1 MGNQSH
7 KLWFFILRYK
17 NIDLSFKITILG
29 SSGALPAYGRHPSA
43 QYVEIQSRA
52 FLVDCGEATQIQ
64 LMRMQA
70 NFHRI
75 NHIFISH
82 LHGDHYLGLMGLI
95 FTMHLQRRMSDL
107 HVYSH
112 RGLDE
117 IITTQLRYSRSA
129 PCFKIIF
136 HRLEKG
142 LKEIIFEDNVLT
154 VETIPLSHKIRC
166 SGFLFKEKTKPRRID
181 KTRLPEGL
189 QLQQIANL
197 KKGDDILDD
206 NGNVLYKNQVL
217 TLPPRRSRSYAYCS
231 DTAFE
236 TNVVDQI
243 RDVDILYHESTFMEE
258 DEGKAR
264 ETMHSTAKQA
274 ATMAQLAAVKTLLLG
289 HFSARYKDL
298 APILEEAQTI
308 FMNSKLA
315 LEGEEF
321 TVQD

>member
-1 MGNQSH
+1 M
-7 KLWFFILRYK
+7 
-17 NIDLSFKITILG
+17 SFKITILG

-112 RGLDE
+112 LGLDE

-142 LKEIIFEDNVLT
+142 LREIIFEDNTLT
-154 VETIPLSHKIRC
+154 IETIPLSHKIRC
-166 SGFLFKEKTKPRRID
+166 SGFLFKEKIKPRRID

-189 QLQQIANL
+189 PLQQIANL
-197 KKGDDILDD
+197 KKGEDILDD
-206 NGNVLYKNQVL
+206 NGNVLYTNEQL
-217 TLPPRRSRSYAYCS
+217 TLPPRKSRSYAYCS

-236 TNVVDQI
+236 RNIVGQI
-243 RDVDILYHESTFMEE
+243 RDVDILYHESTFIEE
-258 DEGKAR
+258 DEKKAT

-274 ATMAQLAAVKTLLLG
+274 ATIANMAEVKTLLLG

-298 APILEEAQTI
+298 DPILKEALSI
-308 FMNSKLA
+308 FPNSKLA

-321 TVQD
+321 SVND